1 VQAMTDLFT
10 KEKWKRKKRCYHT
23 HKPLKFG
30 DGVLLGASCSSPR
43 GGYDIYIGFDW
54 GMEFN
59 HSNYPWQSEEDS
71 IVEFLFKITDRGV
84 PRSPKLFKEMVTWI
98 CNQLDEGKK
107 IHMGCIGGHGR
118 TGLVI
123 AAVKA
128 VWDGELDA
136 INWVRENY
144 CKNAVESRKQVKF
157 LGKHFGIKA
166 AEAIDLLIAAP
177 QRASKRRSKFRGVK
191 VVPLHKVS
199 CIPGKGSIWG

>member
-1 VQAMTDLFT
+1 MNDLFT
-10 KEKWKRKKRCYHT
+10 TGRGKRKKRCYHT
-23 HKPLKFG
+23 HKPLKFE
-30 DGVLLGASCSSPR
+30 DGILLGGSCSSPKS
-43 GGYDIYIGFDW
+43 GYDIYIGLDW

-59 HSNYPWQSEEDS
+59 NPSYPWQSEES
-71 IVEFLFKITDRGV
+71 EIIEFLFKIPDRGV
-84 PRSPKLFKEMVTWI
+84 PRSPKVFMQMVIWI
-98 CNQLDEGKK
+98 CIKLHEGKK
-107 IHMGCIGGHGR
+107 IHIGCIGGHGR

-128 VWDGELDA
+128 EWDGELDA
-136 INWVRENY
+136 INWVRKNY
-144 CKNAVESRKQVKF
+144 CENAVESRKQVKF

-166 AEAIDLLIAAP
+166 AKVIDLLIAAP